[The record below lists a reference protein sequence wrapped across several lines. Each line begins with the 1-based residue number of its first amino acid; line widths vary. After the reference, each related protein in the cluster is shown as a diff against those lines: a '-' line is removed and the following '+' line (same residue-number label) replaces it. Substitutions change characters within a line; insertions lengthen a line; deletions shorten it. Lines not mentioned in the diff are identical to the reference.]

1 LSVSLTVLYRDEYLL
16 GVAKPSGLLV
26 HNGWAREADV
36 ALKRARSL
44 AGQYVYPVHRL
55 DRGTSGV
62 LFFAL
67 SSEMAREMQQVLHRP
82 DTLKRYIALVRGI
95 THDTG
100 VVDHPLAPKK
110 GAEKRA
116 AVTHFWRLGT
126 FERYSLVLATPL
138 TGRLHQIRRHL
149 KHVSHPLIG
158 DVRYGKSEHNKK
170 LRDRFGLARLALHAL
185 SYEFTHPA
193 SGERVVAHAH
203 LPADLLGPLSVMGLL
218 DCVPRSRGS
227 AATLVR
233 ASAPHLGLGPVTG
246 VRTTTSDHD

>member
-1 LSVSLTVLYRDEYLL
+1 MQSDLTVLYRDEHLL

-36 ALKRARSL
+36 ALRRARKL
-44 AGQYVYPVHRL
+44 VGRYVYPVHRL

-67 SSEMAREMQQVLHRP
+67 SSEMARAMQSVLGRT
-82 DTLKRYIALVRGI
+82 DTCKSYVALVRGI
-95 THDTG
+95 TPDMG
-100 VVDHPLAPKK
+100 IVDHPIAPEK
-110 GAEKRA
+110 GAEKRD
-116 AVTHFWRLGT
+116 AVTHFWRLGS
-126 FERYSLVLATPL
+126 FERYSLVLARPL

-185 SYEFTHPA
+185 AYEFTHPVSSA
-193 SGERVVAHAH
+193 RVVVHAH
-203 LPADLLGPLSVMGLL
+203 LPSDLLGPLSSMGLL
-218 DCVPRSRGS
+218 ECVPRTGS
-227 AATLVR
+227 ARTLVSGAT
-233 ASAPHLGLGPVTG
+233 ASSG
-246 VRTTTSDHD
+246 